1 MYLRISTQRRADGSM
16 VKHLQ
21 IVESSWDRAKQRSKT
36 QIIHNCGRAE
46 DANTIEKLRRLARS
60 IVRRCSPEEIAGSD
74 GEFQLVDAWPY
85 GPTYA
90 LERVWEELGVA
101 GVLKRAQKGRRFGFN
116 LERALFAMIA
126 NRCCAPA
133 SKLYCWE
140 QWLREDV
147 RIEGTADLELH
158 QLYRAMDFFEENKE
172 QIEQE
177 IFWKLGDLF
186 HLDVDLIFYDT
197 TSLHFEV
204 DEEDEGAG
212 DEDLVWGSA
221 LSGRKRYAAPRKRGH
236 SKNGRE
242 DAPQIVIGLAV
253 TRDGFPVRHWVFPGN
268 TVDVTTVEKVR
279 ADLRRWKLTRCVFV
293 GDAGMVSEE
302 NLKKLALS
310 CGKYIV
316 AVPTAREKEVSEE
329 VLSRPG
335 RMRTVAENLRVKE
348 VVVGQGERRRRY
360 VVCHN
365 PVEEQRQRAHRERL
379 LYELQMELNT
389 LADNGAGPHSKRVCE
404 LRSSRRFGRYLGL
417 DSQGRLVIDEAK
429 VRAAERFDGKF
440 VLRTNDDTL
449 SPEDLALGYKQLQR
463 VEQSWRSLKSGL
475 RMRPVFH
482 WAVHR
487 IHAHIAITVLAL
499 LLERIIE
506 RRCDDTWRNI
516 RDDLGQIK
524 LAHLL
529 TPNGQ
534 VWQVTEPRAEAAKH
548 LKQLKISP
556 PPPLLH
562 LA

>member
-1 MYLRISTQRRADGSM
+1 MYLRISTQRRADGSV

-21 IVESSWDRAKQRSKT
+21 IVESSWNRAKQRSQT

-46 DANTIEKLRRLARS
+46 DAKTIEELRRLARS
-60 IVRRCSPEEIAGSD
+60 IVRRCSPEEIAASD
-74 GEFQLVDAWPY
+74 HEFQLIDAWPY
-85 GPTYA
+85 GPTYV
-90 LERVWEELGVA
+90 LEKVWEELGVA
-101 GVLKRAQKGRRFGFN
+101 GVLKRAQKGRRFGFSI
-116 LERALFAMIA
+116 ERALFAMIA

-147 RIEGTADLELH
+147 RIDGTAALELH

-212 DEDLVWGSA
+212 EEDLVRGSVQ
-221 LSGRKRYAAPRKRGH
+221 SGSKRYRAPRKRGH

-316 AVPTAREKEVSEE
+316 AVPTAREKEVSQE

-348 VVVGQGERRRRY
+348 VVVGEGERRRRY
-360 VVCHN
+360 VLCHN
-365 PVEEQRQRAHRERL
+365 PIEEQRQRAHRERL
-379 LYELQMELNT
+379 LYDLQMELNT
-389 LADNGAGPHSKRVCE
+389 LADSGVGPHSKRVCA

-429 VRAAERFDGKF
+429 VRGAERFDGKF

-449 SPEDLALGYKQLQR
+449 TPEDLALGYKQLQR

-487 IHAHIAITVLAL
+487 IHAHVAIAVLAL

-506 RRCDDTWRNI
+506 RRGDDTWRNI

-524 LAHLL
+524 LAHLS

-534 VWQVTEPRAEAAKH
+534 VWQVTEPRAEAAKR

-556 PPPLLH
+556 PLPLLD